1 MIIKPNFYLYYFLLF
16 YSYPTNS
23 EKQSL
28 DNLYDI
34 TLLYLGQCFKTLGLV
49 MPQVGKI
56 SSCGDNLSFLSF
68 TALLVIRFPLI
79 YITFKLFIIYCRGYT
94 KSSTF
99 IGTQFGINK
108 PFLYFALTIYMLS
121 KKMYLM
127 NPYLI
132 LKHYTTLLVFIR
144 GCSSISRSLWGEG

>member
-1 MIIKPNFYLYYFLLF
+1 
-16 YSYPTNS
+16 
-23 EKQSL
+23 
-28 DNLYDI
+28 
-34 TLLYLGQCFKTLGLV
+34 

-79 YITFKLFIIYCRGYT
+79 YITFKLFIIHCRGYT

-108 PFLYFALTIYMLS
+108 PFLYFALTIYMWS

-144 GCSSISRSLWGEG
+144 GCSSISRSLRREGGICQMITLDHRGEGGSRKGPNMISRYLNSP